1 MKRSAESDVKWAEA
15 LRAELAIVRAQA
27 KQPRP
32 KGVTREAWDGLLA
45 PYKREILLLRG
56 MLRQLD

>member
-1 MKRSAESDVKWAEA
+1 MKRRAESDVMWAKA

-32 KGVTREAWDGLLA
+32 KGVSRETWDGLLA
-45 PYKREILLLRG
+45 PYRREILLLRA